1 MSRDMTGEADGEML
15 SFRTS
20 SRSEKWGDAGD
31 RERCQD
37 KFKLVDYLSTWW
49 LNFGVRYPQ
58 LVALAVVTPTLC
70 IVLLLLLLL
79 FVCSAF
85 SRIAVDLTITLP
97 PMTPVFS
104 IMSYFLYMII
114 FHVVAFHPVY
124 HRITL
129 SLTSSCNF
137 HSAF

>member
-1 MSRDMTGEADGEML
+1 MTGEADGEML

-37 KFKLVDYLSTWW
+37 KFNLVDYLSTWW

-79 FVCSAF
+79 LLFVCSAF
-85 SRIAVDLTITLP
+85 SRRSRP

-104 IMSYFLYMII
+104 IMSSFLYMII

-129 SLTSSCNF
+129 SPTSSCPF